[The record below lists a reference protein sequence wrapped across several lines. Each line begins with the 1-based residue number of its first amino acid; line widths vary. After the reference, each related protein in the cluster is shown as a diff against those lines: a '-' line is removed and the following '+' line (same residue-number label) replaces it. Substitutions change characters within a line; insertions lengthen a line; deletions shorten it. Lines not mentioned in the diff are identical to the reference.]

1 MFQLKP
7 TRRDV
12 GIAIFVLSI
21 ACLLLLL
28 PFRSTNGTYVEIV
41 TSEKTVSYALDQ
53 DQTVTVNGNGHTL
66 VITIANRTVCITES
80 DCPDGICKAK
90 GTISKVGETILCA
103 PAGILLTVKG
113 DRENV
118 DFVIG

>member
-21 ACLLLLL
+21 ACLLLLF
-28 PFRSTNGTYVEIV
+28 PFRSTTGTYVEIV
-41 TSEKTVSYALDQ
+41 TPERTVSHALNQ
-53 DQTVTVNGNGHTL
+53 NRTVTVNGNGHTL
-66 VITIANRTVCITES
+66 VITIVNGTVCVSEN

-103 PAGILLTVKG
+103 PAGVLLTVKG

-118 DFVIG
+118 DFAIG